1 MDELFFQLAKTT
13 SYEEARSLL
22 ESAFESS
29 DDIELKNKIAGA
41 MAFQK
46 LNSDHNYFIKNLREI
61 LYNQFCDVIKLAKK

>member
-13 SYEEARSLL
+13 SYDDARVLL
-22 ESAFESS
+22 ESSYEST
-29 DDIELKNKIAGA
+29 DDVEFKNKIAGA

-46 LNSDHNYFIKNLREI
+46 LNSDHNYFIQNLREI